1 MASSLQ
7 LLLHRPSSLLEH
19 SVSLKNNKNLNLY
32 HYGDYYYRHSYLF
45 GLGQAGREEREE
57 GEEVEAQEETGLLG
71 FILQQPGKVLQKAR
85 QILEWR
91 RLVQGLL
98 QMIG

>member
-32 HYGDYYYRHSYLF
+32 HYGDYYYRHSYLY
-45 GLGQAGREEREE
+45 GLGQAGREER
-57 GEEVEAQEETGLLG
+57 EEVEAQEETGLLG